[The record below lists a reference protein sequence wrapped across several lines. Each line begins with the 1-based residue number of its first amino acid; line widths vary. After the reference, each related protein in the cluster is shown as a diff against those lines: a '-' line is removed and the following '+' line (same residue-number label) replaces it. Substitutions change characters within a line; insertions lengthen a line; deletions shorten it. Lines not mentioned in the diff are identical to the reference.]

1 MDFRGTYTPLHAFR
15 EAYAKARAI
24 GVGLS
29 DSSSSDSDIEDL
41 MPSPRTG
48 RQSSVSRV
56 TAFSPKA
63 LVPVKQAVA
72 ARISSPVGQYQSPSQ
87 LKQARCSESA
97 LPVSGAAEQG
107 AEVNPERAHVALQ
120 GKTAEQ
126 GMHHRDVL
134 RASSAVVHHSNTH
147 LLQAVKG
154 KDVLLQA
161 SSIPQPDPSLT
172 EGLTA
177 AAPVPLRPAA
187 VPFGQAAMPSQR
199 VEPSPKAAAQRFR
212 PAAVP
217 IQIVELPSAAAAEP
231 LRPAQVPSE
240 PAEVPSRPTA
250 GPFRP
255 AAVPIRPA
263 ERPTQIPAEPFQ
275 SAQVPS
281 GSITVPS
288 EALDVPLN
296 STDAGVQT
304 VKGPFE
310 NTQMPFKPAQL
321 PTVTAKVSTKAAAD
335 AEDSKQYNV
344 ALSLEQPKQQS
355 AVHQAH
361 KQATSS
367 GNPAALHIADSFA
380 APSGCHA
387 AAEVFDQR
395 HVTGPATALA
405 LKHPATKAGLKAE
418 LPVTALEAKAGASTT
433 APAQHA
439 DLPMTPSA
447 AKAIPRAELMSKPA
461 TGKAPVSSSPAPLKP
476 DLPVSPPAAMDASQA
491 SSEADLST
499 ARQAVQQPS
508 RSGASSSSASVQ
520 GNTVFS
526 EFAGMAAQMDVA
538 QSPTFLGKPADS
550 RTNGELPD
558 KMSLALGKQSVF
570 PRARRPI
577 VSAAK
582 ASVLSLQSVTT
593 EVAVAGKT
601 DELAGLL
608 VQQAGAVLPDGL
620 RAGLKEELAQ
630 KPAIAGRM
638 MKTQIPKL
646 SLVQVMPVAVSVT
659 LPARSKQPAAAA
671 RTLSPSLAPPS
682 AVPSFSP
689 MPNPIPPAVTEP
701 SVVTAD
707 SPVIS
712 PPSPSVVP
720 SLLSE
725 GPVADTVKQGVL
737 QSGVKAASPAVL
749 PNLAQAVTP
758 EPSRHLAS
766 RSGSKSAS
774 AQKPPLHPQG
784 SLTPIASKLKTS
796 VTPVKQA
803 SPTGRSRSSP
813 SSRKA
818 CQPASPDPFHEAA
831 GKEASL
837 AAAKVT
843 EGAAELAAVLQGR
856 VPLLCK
862 GLTRQQYAAL
872 QLQRATKGPREAL
885 AFQYPSG
892 FPWLPEKEQQAFE
905 AAAAAASAP
914 ATQEAATAAAASV
927 KSTASAVV
935 QPLQLPKI
943 PPEQQSQLDPGQAAS
958 LRRRDVTNE
967 SELPPHQQ
975 QAEPFKAAVLDQ
987 DPTAAK
993 ATPEVPGAS
1002 PGAPGMAVP
1011 EGVREAAARA
1021 ETSPDA
1027 GRGSEGGVGPSHT
1040 IGSDTRDAQLLGG
1053 YSQAVPPPAERGA
1066 PLSPDKKGTEAQGQ
1080 PRPLM
1085 TRPSK
1090 AQLAGSPSVQSP
1102 RAPWE
1107 IKASTA
1113 ATTSPLAKRHAATP
1127 GMGSGS
1133 AANKNLDGQD
1143 SLTAALSKKAQQRRG
1158 VKLAK
1163 HTPKGQGRF
1172 SWSRW
1177 LTAVLLMALCGGK
1190 AFMLAP
1196 PTALPPPAASCQL
1209 AVSGLAEQ
1217 AASKL
1222 PPLVSLSAQ
1231 PHPYDQQ
1238 HPADTP
1244 SWEQHITQGPLQVWH
1259 QATSA
1264 VMSSLPTSCF
1274 PSKASQQGAP
1284 AEAAAGD
1291 DEPGAT
1297 GLHAWCSFQSMSLN
1311 NLSQGVGRGLA
1322 SCWRACQRAAEGLPQ
1337 LVPKKGLEEGNEQVG
1352 PHWDEHA
1359 MAAPGELWRQ
1369 FMTSCQKL
1377 PEQLMTGPE
1386 PHRLCHRSV
1395 PKAAGALLTKTG
1407 LWLLEGLHSAGE
1419 LAGLSSEPSEQE
1431 MDTPSLPVYEGDHEA
1446 VETSAV
1452 TEQQPSPEPT
1462 EVAYKPKAAQGNAPS
1477 ADAEAAEVLAE
1488 SLPAETEATMA
1499 EPAVAEAE
1507 TAVVEAEPAVAD
1519 AEPAVTEAEP
1529 AVAEARSTDS
1539 MPEWAS
1545 LSKEITAERKQHGHL
1560 EPASAEHVITD
1571 QCETESPASDTAA
1584 AGHVIHDD
1592 TDTPDLVPE
1601 APVLEQDPQVDG
1613 TAGIHTFSEGPEQS
1627 ATHDAVPKHAQSE
1640 SAPADD
1646 ADSEPRAHAHEP
1658 EVEPGG
1664 AEAEAEIPSTES
1676 ELGAHVTEADAFKAP
1691 HAARTEHGPATN
1703 PLSAVSQS
1711 KLQQLVAW
1719 ASDRHRFSRP
1729 ADSSAAAEQTAQS
1742 IEKHQDQIPSQ
1753 LSNQPAAV
1761 ENISERTSQSE
1772 PAEITPTDSKQ
1783 HGLTARAEQHAD
1795 SASGAVD
1802 FQPQHSVDSS
1812 VDQPDSFEQIAD
1824 VDTSLDESSQPDT
1837 AKTVPRFLKSV
1848 IWTAVPAFVL
1858 VLIWLLWPRHSSSS
1872 GDDGSQD
1879 EAADEEEVPEA
1890 AEEVQEASPAAQE
1903 SSGPVTRSRAAA
1915 SSVRRSISRAAS
1927 QARTGMKA
1935 ALGSGSGEGQEA
1947 DSAPGGSC
1955 VGVDGGAPEG
1965 SGSGADGSAPKG
1977 AGVGP
1982 DGGSP
1987 VRSGSRTGG
1996 RARKSR
2002 LNRELAA
2009 LGGNTI
2015 VDTPRSARRFT
2026 VDSYDGR
2033 RGNISK
2039 FHRLNTLT
2047 PNVDTLDLRDGTIL
2061 TPNDYEMAKAAE
2073 NRELQSLK
2081 S

>member
-1 MDFRGTYTPLHAFR
+1 M
-15 EAYAKARAI
+15 
-24 GVGLS
+24 S
-29 DSSSSDSDIEDL
+29 
-41 MPSPRTG
+41 TG

-147 LLQAVKG
+147 LLQAVK
-154 KDVLLQA
+154 
-161 SSIPQPDPSLT
+161 
-172 EGLTA
+172 
-177 AAPVPLRPAA
+177 
-187 VPFGQAAMPSQR
+187 
-199 VEPSPKAAAQRFR
+199 
-212 PAAVP
+212 
-217 IQIVELPSAAAAEP
+217 
-231 LRPAQVPSE
+231 VPSE